1 MKAEKNTYFSGQNE
15 NYESLK
21 VFSGKMQFNNDPQ
34 HFQVKKIKESDF
46 YFPSK
51 FKVIERAFVP
61 PKGCFLGC

>member
-21 VFSGKMQFNNDPQ
+21 VFCEKMQFNNDPQ

-46 YFPSK
+46 YFPL
-51 FKVIERAFVP
+51 KVQSY
-61 PKGCFLGC
+61 